1 MRRLSSLIA
10 SVIASVALAAV
21 LAGCAGTSTT
31 LSSQTSTALQSGVV
45 AVAESAAAGDPT
57 SALARLDELQQ
68 TLDAAL
74 AAGDV
79 TAERAAAI
87 QAAIDAVRAD
97 LQPAPAPSI
106 EPAPTVDP
114 GVSGND
120 SGNDNSGND
129 NDNSGPGNNNGNDDK
144 GKGKGKD
151 G

>member
-1 MRRLSSLIA
+1 MRRLSSLLTA
-10 SVIASVALAAV
+10 AALAAV
-21 LAGCAGTSTT
+21 LASCAAPPTP

-74 AAGDV
+74 AARDV

-97 LQPAPAPSI
+97 LEPAPAPSI
-106 EPAPTVDP
+106 EPTPTVDP
-114 GVSGND
+114 GVSDN
-120 SGNDNSGND
+120 SNDNG
-129 NDNSGPGNNNGNDDK
+129 NDNSGPGNDNGNDDK

>member
-1 MRRLSSLIA
+1 MRRLS

-21 LAGCAGTSTT
+21 LAGCAGTPPT

-45 AVAESAAAGDPT
+45 AVAESAAAGDQT

-97 LQPAPAPSI
+97 LQPAPAPSV
-106 EPAPTVDP
+106 EPVPQPTVDP
-114 GVSGND
+114 GVT
-120 SGNDNSGND
+120 DNG